1 MKIVTIPKVILLS
14 FLFWLGVIQA
24 EGVDTIDVQIEA
36 DIQSSL
42 QMQWHRIT
50 QTQADYQQAKSQLK
64 LDNSFILLPY
74 GVFIELQTNDK
85 NRKVFLQVERLVS
98 TNKIDSIGI
107 DSIYVSHNGKKVV
120 SAKQHLSILE
130 SHDWGKLKQHVILFA
145 IKKQPNHK
153 PGQYLAK
160 FKFIDNT
167 LP

>member
-1 MKIVTIPKVILLS
+1 MMILRVMLLS
-14 FLFWLGVIQA
+14 VLFWLGTIHA
-24 EGVDTIDVQIEA
+24 EGVDSIDVEIEA
-36 DIQSSL
+36 DIHSSL
-42 QMQWHRIT
+42 QMKWHRIT

-64 LDNSFILLPY
+64 LDNSFVLLPY

-107 DSIYVSHNGKKVV
+107 DSIYISHNGNQVV

-160 FKFIDNT
+160 FKFINNT